1 VRFGDVLSAGLV
13 FAGTRWLS
21 FGSRQFALV
30 NVALIV
36 VWLILAVVIGLL
48 FERLSVRGARPS
60 TRVS

>member
-1 VRFGDVLSAGLV
+1 V